1 LEEDVAMEVELQIKY
16 EGYVRKQE
24 REVERVRRLE
34 ELILPEEIEYAAVP
48 NLRTEAREKLTRVR
62 PYTLGQAGRIGG
74 VTAADIA
81 VLLVYLERQRRQKS
95 ALPA

>member
-1 LEEDVAMEVELQIKY
+1 LEEEVATEVELQVKY

-24 REVERVRRLE
+24 REVERIRRFE
-34 ELILPEEIEYAAVP
+34 ELVIPEGTDYVAVP
-48 NLRTEAREKLTRVR
+48 NLRTEAREKLARVR
-62 PYTLGQAGRIGG
+62 PYTLGQAGRVGG
-74 VTAADIA
+74 VTAADMA